1 MYCDDNVVIEHSGQE
16 SAKGTS
22 AVATQCCQGQ
32 EFRAG
37 MDALLRVST
46 IPLISRKG
54 KIRANNV

>member
-1 MYCDDNVVIEHSGQE
+1 VIEHSGQE